1 MINFSRV
8 IYDVTKAHSLLCNVG
23 FVTVRL
29 ELRKSPHLGEVI
41 LYYLFVDVVVAAG
54 CYLTIAKQ
62 Y

>member
-1 MINFSRV
+1 MYELIG
-8 IYDVTKAHSLLCNVG
+8 YVG
-23 FVTVRL
+23 FVSARL
-29 ELRKSPHLGEVI
+29 KLRKSPHLGEVI